1 MTEKGAQVQREA
13 IMNFVV
19 GGCIRR
25 LQQTASAQF
34 PQKYSFLFHTE
45 QSRASHNW
53 QEEVVV
59 TVKTALEEM
68 AMSSDP
74 ALDGLIHAA

>member
-1 MTEKGAQVQREA
+1 MLREA

-25 LQQTASAQF
+25 LQQTAGEQF
-34 PQKYSFLFHTE
+34 PQKYRFLFHTE
-45 QSRASHNW
+45 QARASHDW

-59 TVKTALEEM
+59 TIKASLEEM
-68 AMSSDP
+68 AIAQIP
-74 ALDGLIHAA
+74 L